1 MQCWLKTHC
10 CLAALLLSFS
20 ALSFAQDKPSV
31 AAEHSCQGD
40 DSLVAAARCSKAQ
53 ETARSKKVVTDDD
66 LQSSVGPLPRLKM
79 NEADNGEEVVAA
91 ITKYKQSHTPA
102 ETEDVIRRW
111 YEEYDEEL
119 QAAIT
124 DNAELKTLREAN
136 MNNGNGLCQA
146 GTDYEKCQKRRLAE
160 MNGAQHDQDEIK
172 NNNDRIVR
180 IQHSLVSIRNRL
192 LQMGLRYDWFRVRT
206 TNNIDRF

>member
-1 MQCWLKTHC
+1 MW
-10 CLAALLLSFS
+10 F
-20 ALSFAQDKPSV
+20 
-31 AAEHSCQGD
+31 
-40 DSLVAAARCSKAQ
+40 
-53 ETARSKKVVTDDD
+53 
-66 LQSSVGPLPRLKM
+66 SVGPLPRLKM

-192 LQMGLRYDWFRVRT
+192 LQMGLHYDWFRVRT